1 MVSKSESIYTF
12 LFDFFV
18 GIFEEMIGKMRI
30 ELPKL
35 NEKSFRNV
43 SLEVSFTN
51 SLMLSLHKS
60 VHPYKFVM
68 KDKQKNNLSLY

>member
-1 MVSKSESIYTF
+1 
-12 LFDFFV
+12 
-18 GIFEEMIGKMRI
+18 MRI
-30 ELPKL
+30 ELPKW

-60 VHPYKFVM
+60 VTPYKFFM
-68 KDKQKNNLSLY
+68 KDKQKNDLSLY